1 MNRAAALTKRETQI
15 MRRRGSRTNAWW
27 RMIRAR
33 KLRNE
38 GLTLQN
44 IAEIMDCTHT
54 TIIYY
59 LKKYN
64 DYYQYDK
71 EFRDMVRIFEENHNV
86 LTSSPV
92 ILNANKVVEICRNE
106 LGVDTQSKFWKIMN
120 QLGIIL

>member
-1 MNRAAALTKRETQI
+1 
-15 MRRRGSRTNAWW
+15 MRDD
-27 RMIRAR
+27 
-33 KLRNE
+33 
-38 GLTLQN
+38 GLTLKQ
-44 IAEIMDCTHT
+44 IANVLNCTHT

-59 LKKYN
+59 LKKYK

-106 LGVDTQSKFWKIMN
+106 LGVDTQSKFWEIMN